1 MPRKFRFGIQTAKG
15 ASGDEW
21 IEKAKKIEDLGYST
35 LFMPDHF
42 DDQLAPMPALAYA
55 AAATKTLRV
64 GSLVFDNDYKHPV
77 VLAKEAGTL
86 DVLSGGRVELGIGA
100 GWMQSDYEQAGM
112 SYDSP
117 GVRIGRLQ
125 EAARIV
131 KGLFSDEPVDFTG
144 KYYTVRHNG
153 TPKPMQKPHPP
164 ILIGGGGRRVL
175 RFAAREADIIGIN
188 FDLREGVVNREVMVT
203 GTAAATAE
211 KIAWIRE
218 AAGPR
223 MDQIE
228 LNVTVFAVVV
238 TDDRAGMAQRMA
250 PGFNTTP
257 EDLLSVPHALIGT
270 VDQIVE
276 DLQKRREEY
285 GFSYVVFSGDQ
296 HERMAPVVKKLAG
309 T

>member
-15 ASGDEW
+15 VSGEDW
-21 IEKAKKIEDLGYST
+21 TEKAKKIEDLGYST

-42 DDQLAPMPALAYA
+42 DDQLAPMPALAVA
-55 AAATKTLRV
+55 AAATKTLRL

-77 VLAKEAGTL
+77 VLAKEAATL
-86 DVLSGGRVELGIGA
+86 DVLSGGRVEFGIGA
-100 GWMQSDYEQAGM
+100 GWMQTDYDQAGM
-112 SYDSP
+112 TYDTP
-117 GVRIGRLQ
+117 GVRISRFQ
-125 EAARIV
+125 ESVRIM
-131 KGLFSDEPVDFTG
+131 KGLFSDDPVDFAG
-144 KYYTVRHNG
+144 KFYTVRHSG
-153 TPKPMQKPHPP
+153 TPKPVQKPRPP
-164 ILIGGGGRRVL
+164 ILIGGGGPRVL

-188 FDLREGVVNREVMVT
+188 FDLREGVVNREVMLT
-203 GTAAATAE
+203 GTAEATKQ

-218 AAGPR
+218 AAGSR

-228 LNVTVFAVVV
+228 MNVTVFAVVV
-238 TDDRAGMAQRMA
+238 TDDRAGMAARMA
-250 PGFNTTP
+250 PGCSSTP
-257 EDLLSVPHALIGT
+257 EELLNVPHALIGG